1 MPNNNKV
8 IQKHQKALKDAIEAI
23 MKSPNHSLTDDV
35 INDIVYLVF
44 NKGSL
49 DPETKTL
56 MKQSAYKKFRDAI
69 YRVEMDPDR

>member
-1 MPNNNKV
+1 M
-8 IQKHQKALKDAIEAI
+8 QKHQKALKDAIEAI

-49 DPETKTL
+49 DPEI
-56 MKQSAYKKFRDAI
+56 RH
-69 YRVEMDPDR
+69 